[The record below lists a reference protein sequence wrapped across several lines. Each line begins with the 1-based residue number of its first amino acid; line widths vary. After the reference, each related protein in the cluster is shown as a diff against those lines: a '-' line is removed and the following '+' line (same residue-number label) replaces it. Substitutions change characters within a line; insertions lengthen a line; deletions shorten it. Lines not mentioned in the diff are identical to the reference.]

1 MFCES
6 IINRIFKSKKE
17 EKVLTILSSKY
28 GGMIVK
34 NVREL
39 SKKTNNI
46 SKKCE
51 MVGETIV
58 K

>member
-28 GGMIVK
+28 GGMIAK

>member
-6 IINRIFKSKKE
+6 IINRVFESKKE

-28 GGMIVK
+28 GRKIAK
-34 NVREL
+34 DVREL

-46 SKKCE
+46 LKKCE
-51 MVGETIV
+51 MMG
-58 K
+58 